1 MRYSKLNLP
10 PSRHRRLPWCN
21 AKVGDGGACADGR
34 SECSF
39 RCNFFTLPLAV
50 VALLSRNV
58 VIAAVGRIVVSER
71 RAVEP
76 SGCVS
81 LAPPAARV
89 SLSIR
94 HHHWTCIKSVG
105 GLNQFFIVGYV
116 RPLRE
121 PAPVLQQSVFG
132 RQPEQCQGRGGSC
145 HQVVIC

>member
-1 MRYSKLNLP
+1 MVQCKS
-10 PSRHRRLPWCN
+10 
-21 AKVGDGGACADGR
+21 GGRGR
-34 SECSF
+34 VRGRTECSF
-39 RCNFFTLPLAV
+39 RCNFFTSPLAV

-58 VIAAVGRIVVSER
+58 VIAAAVGRIAVVVSER

-89 SLSIR
+89 SFPFNSAS
-94 HHHWTCIKSVG
+94 SVE
-105 GLNQFFIVGYV
+105 LHQKCLRTESVFLVGYV

-145 HQVVIC
+145 RQVMILLI